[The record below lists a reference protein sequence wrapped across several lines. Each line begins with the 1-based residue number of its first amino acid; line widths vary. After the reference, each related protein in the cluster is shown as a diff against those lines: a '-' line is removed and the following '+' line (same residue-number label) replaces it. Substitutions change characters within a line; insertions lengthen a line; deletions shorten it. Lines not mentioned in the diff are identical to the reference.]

1 MDVMGI
7 RAKSIVSLTTLM
19 LFGCLAAALP
29 LNGTVY
35 GYDTQAIAEGTPK
48 ERVIS
53 HSGERVSEALRKAL
67 GEFDQAFQSRN
78 IDALK
83 QLFSPDIVMFEQGTQ
98 NRGRDD
104 VLTNH
109 LGPELSS
116 FQELAATYSDI
127 RVFESERMAI
137 ITRNFSVKGK
147 RQGRFFS
154 IRGTETQGWQLRD
167 GRWELAH
174 LHWSFPSSH

>member
-1 MDVMGI
+1 MSKPGI
-7 RAKSIVSLTTLM
+7 GLKSIALLTNVM
-19 LFGCLAAALP
+19 LIGYVTAELLF
-29 LNGTVY
+29 NSNVY
-35 GYDTQAIAEGTPK
+35 GYDKQVNANNTARE
-48 ERVIS
+48 ESIS
-53 HSGERVSEALRKAL
+53 NSKGLASEALRKAL
-67 GEFDQAFQSRN
+67 GEYDQAFQSRN

-83 QLFSPDIVMFEQGTQ
+83 QLFSPDIVMYEQGTQ

-147 RQGRFFS
+147 RQGRFFG

>member
-1 MDVMGI
+1 MNVMSI
-7 RAKSIVSLTTLM
+7 RAKSIVSLTTMM
-19 LFGCLAAALP
+19 LLGCIVAEIS

-35 GYDTQAIAEGTPK
+35 GYDKQASANDSSKEGVASNSI
-48 ERVIS
+48 ERL
-53 HSGERVSEALRKAL
+53 SEALCKAL
-67 GEFDQAFQSRN
+67 GEFDHAFQSRN
-78 IDALK
+78 VDALK
-83 QLFSPDIVMFEQGTQ
+83 QLFAPDIVMYEQGTQ

-127 RVFESERMAI
+127 RVMESERMAI
-137 ITRNFSVKGK
+137 ITRNFSIKGK
-147 RQGRFFS
+147 RQGRFFG

>member
-1 MDVMGI
+1 MNVMGI
-7 RAKSIVSLTTLM
+7 RATSIVSLTTVM
-19 LFGCLAAALP
+19 LFGCLAAVIL

-35 GYDTQAIAEGTPK
+35 GYDTHAIAEGAPK
-48 ERVIS
+48 EGVVS

-67 GEFDQAFQSRN
+67 GEFDHAFQSRN
-78 IDALK
+78 VDALK
-83 QLFSPDIVMFEQGTQ
+83 QLFAPDIVMYEQGTQ

-127 RVFESERMAI
+127 RIMESERMAI
-137 ITRNFSVKGK
+137 ITRNFSIKGK
-147 RQGRFFS
+147 RQGRFFG